1 MPFKRWAR
9 LRRKRITVMAHFEDL
24 TWDDLSAWAGSRV
37 VARGKSYRGNVE
49 DLSVTADGRL
59 LAWVT
64 GSERYAT
71 VVSLPKK
78 GKPESTCT
86 CPYGT
91 ACKHAVA
98 TVLVYLEAVKA
109 KKAVAAAEADDER
122 LEELADFEDL
132 ENDDEDADI
141 PATKPAKKEDEVDAY
156 LARLSKDELLKVV
169 QEALWEVP
177 ALRKRLADRAELAVA
192 DVARLVK
199 SARRAIREASAEPG
213 WRRHWSHESHIPD
226 YTPVRERLE
235 ALLKAGCADEVV
247 ALGDELIDAGL
258 SQISQSD
265 DEGETGHEVASC
277 VAIVF
282 RALARSSKPDAE
294 KLLWERRVR
303 LREDWSYFDGL
314 PSLWE
319 DGKAFPAAVWSEVAD
334 NLLKQAPPVP
344 EGRPGSKADA
354 DSYSARYARKGI
366 MCAAFEAL
374 ERAGRKAEI
383 TDLLRREAEIT
394 QCYGQLVDHLSEQGL
409 DDEAEE
415 WCRKGFAATLEKW
428 PGLAKDL
435 ARRLCE
441 RAQQKKDR
449 PLVAAFRA
457 AEFFDEPHVE
467 AYKTLEKASAPLGL
481 WETVRAGVLRWL
493 ETGARPDEPIVPEPQ
508 KAKGSRGRKVAK
520 PAASEPQHQW
530 PLPDTGLCGVKSR
543 NIYSSFPNKELLI
556 QIAILEKRHDDAL
569 AWYARIPQHDTFGWG
584 YGYDGGL
591 GATVAD
597 AVKETHP
604 DAALDIWRKQAEG
617 EIARVNPAAYDIAGA
632 YLEKMKAVYARL
644 DRTPEWTA
652 LIADLRAKNRP
663 KRRLTEVF
671 DRLEG
676 ITKKAGKIIG

>member
-1 MPFKRWAR
+1 
-9 LRRKRITVMAHFEDL
+9 MASFEDL
-24 TWDDLSAWAGSRV
+24 TWEDLTAWAGSRV

-59 LAWVT
+59 LAWVN
-64 GSERYAT
+64 GRERYAT
-71 VVSLPKK
+71 AVSLPKI
-78 GKPESTCT
+78 GVPDSVCT

-98 TVLVYLEAVKA
+98 TVLAYLDAVKA
-109 KKAVAAAEADDER
+109 KKSVAAAEADDER
-122 LEELADFEDL
+122 LEELADFEDF
-132 ENDDEDADI
+132 EDNDADEAV
-141 PATKPAKKEDEVDAY
+141 PAPRREKKKDEVDAY
-156 LARLSKDELLKVV
+156 LARLSWDELLCLV
-169 QEALWEVP
+169 QEMLDEVP
-177 ALRKRLADRAELAVA
+177 ELRKRLADRAELAVA

-213 WRRHWSHESHIPD
+213 WTRHWSHESHIPD

-235 ALLKAGCADEVV
+235 ALLKAGHADEVV

-277 VAIVF
+277 VGIVF
-282 RALARSSKPDAE
+282 RALARSSMPDAE

-303 LREDWSYFDGL
+303 LREDCGFFDDL
-314 PSLWE
+314 PNLW
-319 DGKAFPAAVWSEVAD
+319 KAGTAFSAAVWSEVAD
-334 NLLKQAPPVP
+334 RLLKQVSPVP
-344 EGRPGSKADA
+344 QGKPGSKADA
-354 DSYSARYARKGI
+354 DSFDARYAREGI
-366 MCAAFEAL
+366 MRAAFEAL

-383 TDLLRREAEIT
+383 TDLLRREAEVT

-409 DDEAEE
+409 DDEADA

-441 RAQQKKDR
+441 RAQQKNDR

-457 AEFFDEPHVE
+457 AEFFDEPGVE
-467 AYKTLEKASAPLGL
+467 TYKALEKASAPLGL

-493 ETGARPDEPIVPEPQ
+493 ETGERPDVAADSGPR
-508 KAKGSRGRKVAK
+508 KAKSPRGRKDAV
-520 PAASEPQHQW
+520 PAVPEQRPQW
-530 PLPDTGLCGVKSR
+530 PLPDTGLVGVKSR
-543 NIYSSFPNKELLI
+543 NMYSTFPKKEVLI
-556 QIAILEKRHDDAL
+556 SIALLEKRHDDAL
-569 AWYARIPQHDTFGWG
+569 AWYARITLHDGAGWG
-584 YGYDGGL
+584 YGYGGGL

-604 DAALDIWRKQAEG
+604 DAALDIWRRQAVA

-644 DRTPEWTA
+644 GREPEWTA

-663 KRRLTEVF
+663 KRRLTEVL

-676 ITKKAGKIIG
+676 ISKKAGKIIG